1 MDLKAK
7 TFWEME
13 KESISYLH
21 KNENWWTK
29 WAVLATTINKL
40 EASENE
46 LDASFKVQDASN
58 PGGQVARKNK
68 LIDAFYHRTY
78 RLGRKLLLFAKV
90 TGNQALIN
98 DVSFNKSSLH
108 KLTEKEA
115 MIKCHSVLQLANKY
129 LDNTADYGIT
139 ADELK
144 TLASDLSNLETM
156 QPSIGMIT
164 NDRKSAVRSVK
175 VLIKEGSF
183 ILDMLDDGLEGII
196 EDDNFLEGWF
206 AIRKIKGRP
215 VYHKVN
221 PTTLVN

>member
-1 MDLKAK
+1 
-7 TFWEME
+7 ME

-58 PGGQVARKNK
+58 PGGQVARKNE
-68 LIDAFYHRTY
+68 LIDTFYHRTY

-90 TGNQALIN
+90 TGNQAVLN
-98 DVSFNKSSLH
+98 DVSFTESSLH
-108 KLTEKEA
+108 KLSEKESL
-115 MIKCHSVLQLANKY
+115 IKCHSILQLGNKY
-129 LDNTADYGIT
+129 LDQTAEYGIT
-139 ADELK
+139 SAELNAL
-144 TLASDLSNLETM
+144 TSDLSELEAL

-215 VYHKVN
+215 IYHKVN
-221 PTTLVN
+221 PPTMVN

>member
-21 KNENWWTK
+21 KNENWWTN
-29 WAVLATTINKL
+29 WAILASTISRL

-46 LDASFKVQDASN
+46 LDASFKAQDAN
-58 PGGQVARKNK
+58 DPGGQVAYKNN
-68 LIDAFYHRTY
+68 LLDTFYHKTY

-90 TGNQALIN
+90 SGNQTLLN
-98 DVSFNKSSLH
+98 DVSFSESSLH

-115 MIKCHSVLQLANKY
+115 LIKCHNVLQLANKY
-129 LDNTADYGIT
+129 LDRTAEYGIT

-144 TLASDLSNLETM
+144 GLVDELSELETL

-164 NDRKSAVRSVK
+164 NERKSAVRSSRE
-175 VLIKEGSF
+175 LIREGSF
-183 ILDMLDDGLEGII
+183 ILDMIDDGLEGIV
-196 EDDNFLEGWF
+196 EDDNFLDGWF

-215 VYHKVN
+215 VYRKVIAPAN
-221 PTTLVN
+221 